1 MSPREATITKYTPEE
16 KEFFSNNWLI
26 KESHKFC
33 LPQILILLLSDN
45 IIFLRSFYG
54 LWILLRSGGKSG

>member
-16 KEFFSNNWLI
+16 KEFFSNHWLI

-54 LWILLRSGGKSG
+54 L